1 MRSSISRAIALPAFA
16 LVALAGRSVA
26 AQQTAVQ
33 STTTTTTTTVTTT
46 VAAPAVGDVAPDFAL
61 PWADGSGARAKPVAL
76 SSLRGK
82 VVVLAF
88 YPKDRTTGCTAEM
101 TKFRDEYASL
111 FGGDGVVVLPVSAD
125 SIDSHVSWASD
136 AKFPFALGSD
146 VDLAVA
152 DKYGSRMPG
161 RPMAARTVF
170 VIGKDGRVAYREMKF
185 NALSED
191 AYKALASAV
200 AAAR

>member
-1 MRSSISRAIALPAFA
+1 MRSPFPRLRALPAAVAA
-16 LVALAGRSVA
+16 LVLAGGVA
-26 AQQTAVQ
+26 GAQQTTA
-33 STTTTTTTTVTTT
+33 STTTTTTTVTTT
-46 VAAPAVGDVAPDFAL
+46 VVAPAVGDVAPDFSM
-61 PWADGSGARAKPVAL
+61 PWADASGPRATPVAL

-88 YPKDRTTGCTAEM
+88 YPKDRTQGCTAEL
-101 TKFRDEYASL
+101 TKFRDEYTSL
-111 FGGDGVVVLPVSAD
+111 FGSNVVVIPVSAD
-125 SIDSHVSWASD
+125 SISSHVAWATEM
-136 AKFPFALGSD
+136 KFPFALGAD
-146 VDLAVA
+146 TDLAVA

-161 RPMAARTVF
+161 RAMANRTLF

-191 AYKALASAV
+191 AYKAMATAI